1 MEVSSNLRSTPGR
14 VVRLLILED
23 NALDVELAL
32 AHLERAGFE
41 VQASV
46 AATKQEYF
54 DFLKTGEFDVIL
66 SDYALPD
73 FDGAT
78 ALKMA
83 KATHPRVPFI
93 VVSGRLGE
101 EIAIDTLHLGATD
114 YVLKQRIERLVPAVK
129 RALAEAEEHAIRLR
143 AEARARESEDRFKQ
157 LTNNLPQMVW
167 TTDNYGN
174 ITYANDAWKRA
185 MPENVKHWRDPSIL
199 HPDDLNR
206 CVDAAVA
213 AGRTR
218 EPFSMECRYLNR
230 TDGVYHWSLL
240 RAVPFESSEG
250 APAWLGTATDLHEQ
264 KLREESLRTAE
275 KLAVTG
281 RMAAAIAHEINNP
294 LESLM
299 NLVFLLQTDQ
309 HMDPGSRKYLDM
321 AEQELE
327 RVSAIVRKTLQ
338 YYREPETVSQV
349 DALELFVGVIHMFQG
364 RLRGKQ
370 IEINAN
376 VPEPVAFTAISGEI
390 RQVVVNLVA
399 NAIDAVETEGKINLN
414 ARTIM
419 QQGAAGQGSRAMAEL
434 TITDDGVGITRE
446 QAEQLFQP
454 FFSTKG
460 AHGTGLGLWVSKG
473 IMEKS
478 GGTLKLETREQDGK
492 SLTVATVLLPSEV
505 TNTAEERQQSVA

>member
-1 MEVSSNLRSTPGR
+1 MEISSNPRAAYGR
-14 VVRLLILED
+14 KVKLLMLED

-32 AHLERAGFE
+32 SHLKKAGFE
-41 VQASV
+41 VAASI
-46 AATKQEYF
+46 ASSKQEYS
-54 DFLKTGEFDVIL
+54 DLLRDGAFDVIL
-66 SDYALPD
+66 SDYVLPD
-73 FDGAT
+73 LDGAT
-78 ALKMA
+78 ALQMA
-83 KATHPRVPFI
+83 KAHQPRVPFI

-114 YVLKQRIERLVPAVK
+114 YVLKQRIERLAPAVK
-129 RALAEAEEHAIRLR
+129 RALAEAEEHSIRLR
-143 AEARARESEDRFKQ
+143 AEARARESEDRFQQ

-185 MPENVKHWRDPSIL
+185 VPEHVKHWRDPSIL
-199 HPDDLNR
+199 HPDDLGR
-206 CVDAAVA
+206 CVEAAVKA
-213 AGRTR
+213 RRTR

-230 TDGVYHWSLL
+230 TDGVYHWCLL

-250 APAWLGTATDLHEQ
+250 TPAWLGTATDLHEQ
-264 KLREESLRTAE
+264 KLREESFRTAE

-299 NLVFLLQTDQ
+299 NLVFLLQSDQ
-309 HMDPGSRKYLDM
+309 QMDASSRKYIDM

-327 RVSAIVRKTLQ
+327 RVSSIVKKTLQ

-349 DALELFVGVIHMFQG
+349 DALELFDGVIQMFQG

-370 IEINAN
+370 IEIAVC
-376 VPEPVAFTAISGEI
+376 VPEIVTFAAIAGEI

-399 NAIDAVETEGKINLN
+399 NAIDAVEAEGKISLN
-414 ARTIM
+414 ARTIT
-419 QQGAAGQGSRAMAEL
+419 QEGPADQSSRAMAEL
-434 TITDDGVGITRE
+434 TITDNGVGITRE

-460 AHGTGLGLWVSKG
+460 IHGTGLGLWVSKG

-478 GGTLKLETREQDGK
+478 GGTLKLETREEDGI
-492 SLTVATVLLPSEV
+492 SLTVATILLP
-505 TNTAEERQQSVA
+505 AEAAEGRQQSVA

>member
-1 MEVSSNLRSTPGR
+1 MEVSKSARSSLSR
-14 VVRLLILED
+14 KIKLLILED
-23 NALDVELAL
+23 NALDVQLAL
-32 AHLERAGFE
+32 AHLERAGYE
-41 VQASV
+41 VDASV
-46 AATKQEYF
+46 AGTRQEYV
-54 DFLKTGEFDVIL
+54 DLLQAVEYDVIL

-73 FDGAT
+73 FDGAA
-78 ALKMA
+78 ALQMA
-83 KATHPRVPFI
+83 KASHPSVPFI

-129 RALAEAEEHAIRLR
+129 RALSEAEEHAIRLR
-143 AEARARESEDRFKQ
+143 AEARARESEDRFQQ

-167 TTDNYGN
+167 TTDNDGN

-185 MPENVKHWRDPSIL
+185 MPDNVKHWRDPSIL
-199 HPDDLNR
+199 HPDDLSR
-206 CVDAAVA
+206 CVDAAMTA
-213 AGRTR
+213 RRTR

-230 TDGVYHWSLL
+230 VDGIYHWSLL
-240 RAVPFESSEG
+240 RTVPFESSEG

-264 KLREESLRTAE
+264 KLREESFRTAE

-299 NLVFLLQTDQ
+299 NLVFLLQTDHQ
-309 HMDPGSRKYLDM
+309 MDPNSRKYLDM
-321 AEQELE
+321 AEQELD
-327 RVSAIVRKTLQ
+327 RVSSIVKKTLQ
-338 YYREPETVSQV
+338 YYREPEIVSQV
-349 DALELFVGVIHMFQG
+349 DALELFDGVIHMFQG
-364 RLRGKQ
+364 RLRGKK
-370 IEINAN
+370 IEISVD
-376 VPEPVAFTAISGEI
+376 VPGKVMFPAIPGEI

-399 NAIDAVETEGKINLN
+399 NAIDAVDTEGSIRLN
-414 ARTIM
+414 ARTILK
-419 QQGAAGQGSRAMAEL
+419 QGGTGQDSRAMAEL

-460 AHGTGLGLWVSKG
+460 VHGTGLGLWVSKG

-478 GGTLKLETREQDGK
+478 GGTLKLETRRHEGI
-492 SLTVATVLLPSEV
+492 SLTVATILLP
-505 TNTAEERQQSVA
+505 AEIGELQQSIV

>member
-1 MEVSSNLRSTPGR
+1 MEASNNPRSATR
-14 VVRLLILED
+14 RKVKVLILED

-32 AHLERAGFE
+32 AHLEKAGFDID
-41 VQASV
+41 ASV
-46 AATKQEYF
+46 AATKQQYF
-54 DFLKTGEFDVIL
+54 DLLREDGYDVIL

-78 ALKMA
+78 ALQMA

-185 MPENVKHWRDPSIL
+185 MPENVKHWRDPSVL

-206 CVDAAVA
+206 CVEAAVA

-250 APAWLGTATDLHEQ
+250 SPAWLGTATDLHEQ
-264 KLREESLRTAE
+264 KMREESLRTAE

-299 NLVFLLQTDQ
+299 NLVFLLQTDPQ
-309 HMDPGSRKYLDM
+309 MGSNSRKYIDM

-327 RVSAIVRKTLQ
+327 RVSSIVKKTLQ

-349 DALELFVGVIHMFQG
+349 DALELLDGVIHMFQG

-370 IEINAN
+370 IEISAH
-376 VPEPVAFTAISGEI
+376 VPEAVTFTAISGEI

-399 NAIDAVETEGKINLN
+399 NAIDAVETEGKITLN

-419 QQGAAGQGSRAMAEL
+419 QEASAGQASRPMAEL
-434 TITDDGVGITRE
+434 TITDNGVGITRE
-446 QAEQLFQP
+446 QADQLFQP

-460 AHGTGLGLWVSKG
+460 VHGTGLGLWVSKG

-478 GGTLKLETREQDGK
+478 GGTLKLETREQDGT
-492 SLTVATVLLPSEV
+492 SLTVATILLPAEPSD
-505 TNTAEERQQSVA
+505 TAKERQQSVA